1 MVKRVDV
8 STRNLSGRLRAA
20 CRSLSSRLTFAKDCA
35 VRRLLLILL
44 TILTVAVLVVVLRQN
59 EAALAELAH
68 LDVSA
73 QALKIGA
80 FVLAGLVAL
89 GLFRR
94 RFSDVLE
101 AVLLWIVVALLL
113 ALGYTYRF
121 ELRDVGEEVLA
132 EFIPGHAVSKGRT
145 VEIARGSSGSFS
157 VAMQINGA
165 RIPMVLDTGASS
177 VVLTQ
182 EAAKAAGLPLE
193 VLNYSVNVDTA
204 NGRARAAPVTLDR
217 VSIGGITERAVPALI
232 AQPGQLRASLLGMS
246 FLNRLESWE
255 VRGGRLVMRGYP

>member
-1 MVKRVDV
+1 
-8 STRNLSGRLRAA
+8 
-20 CRSLSSRLTFAKDCA
+20 

-44 TILTVAVLVVVLRQN
+44 IILTVALLVLVLRQN

-68 LDVSA
+68 LDVSEHGV
-73 QALKIGA
+73 KIIA
-80 FVLAGLVAL
+80 FILAGMIAL
-89 GLFRR
+89 ALFRR

-101 AVLLWIVVALLL
+101 SALVWIVVVLLL
-113 ALGYTYRF
+113 VLGYTYRF
-121 ELRDVGEEVLA
+121 ELRDVSEQVLA
-132 EFIPGHAVSKGRT
+132 EFIPGRAISKGRT
-145 VEIARGSSGSFS
+145 VEIARGGGGSFS
-157 VAMQINGA
+157 LAMQVNGA
-165 RIPMVLDTGASS
+165 RVPMVLDTGASS

-193 VLNYSVNVDTA
+193 VLNYSVNVETA

-232 AQPGQLRASLLGMS
+232 AQPGQLRTSLLGMS

-255 VRGGRLVMRGYP
+255 VRGERLLMRGYP